1 MDQGPGTAKVLHV
14 GNVVVARRRE
24 GGNRNS
30 SDETRLIIYKDG
42 TDMQMEDGLEQAW
55 KQEEVSL

>member
-1 MDQGPGTAKVLHV
+1 MDQGPGTAKALHV